1 MQKPFKKMINV
12 MLPISFG
19 LKYEGKATWN
29 NFSSRQRDARGS
41 NCYHLLRKGWRLGS
55 EFNKATFPF
64 LQRSLV
70 SAEGLARNVCHVET
84 TEQNV
89 RILFSGAI
97 SVF

>member
-1 MQKPFKKMINV
+1 
-12 MLPISFG
+12 MLAISFG
-19 LKYEGKATWN
+19 LKCEAKAAWN
-29 NFSSRQRDARGS
+29 NFSSRQRDAGGS
-41 NCYHLLRKGWRLGS
+41 NCYHLLKKGWRMGS
-55 EFNKATFPF
+55 EFNKTTVPF